1 MFVGMFVGYQQAELL
16 PPSILISDSNSTTFV
31 RLCTNNTHSTASAIT
46 RRCNVDA
53 EQRADFVSLAAAAGA
68 PCHCLVLGLQQQ
80 LCLARAS
87 ARQGHEGGV
96 EGKAAALV
104 VGQMAAQLK
113 KAGRGY
119 RIAPNHH

>member
-1 MFVGMFVGYQQAELL
+1 MCQVSRKQSFLQHTHPCKRQQNACVLRMMKAA
-16 PPSILISDSNSTTFV
+16 PS
-31 RLCTNNTHSTASAIT
+31 AMPY
-46 RRCNVDA
+46 RCNVDA

-80 LCLARAS
+80 LCLARAT

-96 EGKAAALV
+96 QGKTAARV

-113 KAGRGY
+113 KAGKGKGQTRCGGTWQW
-119 RIAPNHH
+119 R